1 MIKENDIVEAKRDLS
16 DLISKNRKGAVLMI
30 YQTPT
35 LAYEVEFIDDAGETL
50 EIITV
55 FPDDIQ
61 AV

>member
-50 EIITV
+50 EITTV